1 MEELK
6 NEFKIDLR
14 YLGFTV
20 IAIIIGAISG
30 LAGALFGLAIK
41 GVTTVRLDHPWII
54 FLLPFGGIL
63 ITLFYKY
70 TSNQRAQ
77 NTNDVILAARNEE
90 GVEKRMAFQ
99 IFIGTTFSHLLGAS
113 VGREGAALQLGGSIG
128 YNAAK
133 AMKIKDKHLDI
144 MVMAGMAGAFSA
156 LLGLPLTAAIF
167 AIEIASVGQ
176 LQYAALIP
184 VVSSSLTASFI
195 ANLLHA
201 PKMNV
206 GSLNTVS
213 VNGNSILLTVIGGI
227 LISLAAILF
236 MYSLRFFKEL
246 FEKIWK
252 NPLIRG
258 FAGGIII
265 IISTLIIGLFSVISS
280 GKALTFS
287 NIINVQTYNGAS
299 GDLIALAVAGTA
311 PALAFILKIYMT
323 SISLGAGFKGGA
335 IVPSFVIGSTSG
347 CLLGHLL
354 GVDPGLMAACG
365 LGAFFAGVTNCPI
378 SALLLCFELFGMKG
392 MPYFLITIAFAF
404 IFSNKISIYPA
415 QEYKIDL

>member
-6 NEFKIDLR
+6 NEFKIDIR

-20 IAIIIGAISG
+20 IAIFIGALTG

-41 GVTTVRLDHPWII
+41 GVTSVRLDRPWII
-54 FLLPFGGIL
+54 FLLPVGGIL

-70 TSNQRAQ
+70 TSKERAQ

-90 GVEKRMAFQ
+90 GLEKRLAFQ
-99 IFIGTTFSHLLGAS
+99 IFAGTIFSHLIGAS

-133 AMKIKDKHLDI
+133 SLKMKDQHLGI

-167 AIEIASVGQ
+167 AIEIASVGAI
-176 LQYAALIP
+176 QYAALIP
-184 VVSSSLTASFI
+184 VAASSLTASFM
-195 ANLLHA
+195 ADLLHA

-206 GSLNTVS
+206 GVLKIGS
-213 VNGNSILLTVIGGI
+213 VNGKDLVLTVIGGI

-236 MYSLRFFKEL
+236 MYSLRFTAKL

-258 FAGGIII
+258 FAGGILVLF
-265 IISTLIIGLFSVISS
+265 STLIIGLVTVLAS

-287 NIINVQTYNGAS
+287 NIIGIQTYNGSS

-354 GVDPGLMAACG
+354 GVNPGLMAACG

-392 MPYFLITIAFAF
+392 MPYFLITIAFSF

-415 QEYKIDL
+415 QEYKIQL